1 MNLMFKKK
9 IILKMILKMKSLT
22 ELTAISLSYVWYT
35 LSNPV
40 KKFDY
45 NSVLVF

>member
-1 MNLMFKKK
+1 MIWK
-9 IILKMILKMKSLT
+9 IKLLT
-22 ELTAISLSYVWYT
+22 EFSAISLSYVWYT